1 MRFIIA
7 HRTLNMEPARSRGAP
22 PEPRLGCWQRQ
33 LGGTGARVNVRGVN
47 GRVAALCCKTPRR
60 EQGAQGAQGWPCPPV
75 FHFSLQILAG
85 GKTRL
90 RAVLAWRPWRAR
102 KRRAAS
108 PRGRAARHRRHLLA
122 KLPQLG
128 QRHVPAA
135 RVPADERL
143 QAAAEGDWLAHDR
156 DRLAGVARARVVLLP
171 RRPRAV
177 PRRGS

>member
-1 MRFIIA
+1 MPTGGSFIF
-7 HRTLNMEPARSRGAP
+7 LCKFLP
-22 PEPRLGCWQRQ
+22 
-33 LGGTGARVNVRGVN
+33 
-47 GRVAALCCKTPRR
+47 VAKHAFALSLH
-60 EQGAQGAQGWPCPPV
+60 GPC
-75 FHFSLQILAG
+75 
-85 GKTRL
+85 
-90 RAVLAWRPWRAR
+90 PWRAR

-108 PRGRAARHRRHLLA
+108 PRGRAARHRRHLLP